1 MATFLEARLNR
12 ELPELTII
20 DLIEYKPELE
30 REDFPP
36 VDFILT
42 TLPFKYENIPVIE
55 IFTND
60 HKTDLALFDK
70 IYAGTCTYQEKE
82 KKNV

>member
-42 TLPFKYENIPVIE
+42 T
-55 IFTND
+55 
-60 HKTDLALFDK
+60 
-70 IYAGTCTYQEKE
+70 
-82 KKNV
+82 